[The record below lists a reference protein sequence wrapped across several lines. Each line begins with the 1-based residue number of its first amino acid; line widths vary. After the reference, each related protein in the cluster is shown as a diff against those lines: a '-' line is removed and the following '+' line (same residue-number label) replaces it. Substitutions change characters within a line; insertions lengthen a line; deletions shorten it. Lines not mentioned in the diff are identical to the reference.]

1 MTAAQKKRGH
11 QTGAHFAPLDST
23 MNPLLLWFHTFGA
36 PPTAYRVAGK
46 LAPWFF
52 WSAGL
57 LAAVALYG
65 GLVLAPRD
73 YQQGDAYRI
82 IFIHVPCAWMGLFAY
97 FFMAANAFIAL
108 VWRIKLSEVLAM
120 ASAPVGAAF
129 TFITLVT
136 GSLWGKPMWGTWWS
150 WDARLTSE
158 LFLLFLYFGVIGLH
172 AAIEDRRQAARAAGF
187 LALIGVVNLPVI
199 HFSVNWWNTLH
210 QGQTVRLMGPSKIDA
225 GMLWPLL
232 TMALATHLWFFGSL
246 LVRTRTGLLELD
258 GGKEWVRAIALGSA
272 ASADG
277 ARA

>member
-1 MTAAQKKRGH
+1 
-11 QTGAHFAPLDST
+11 
-23 MNPLLLWFHTFGA
+23 MNPLLLWFHKFGA

-46 LAPWFF
+46 LAPWCYGI
-52 WSAGL
+52 AL
-57 LAAVALYG
+57 ALAAAGLYG

-82 IFIHVPCAWMGLFAY
+82 IFVHVPCAWMGLFAY
-97 FFMAANAFIAL
+97 LFMAANAFIAL

-136 GSLWGKPMWGTWWS
+136 GSLWGKPMWGTWWT

-158 LFLLFLYFGVIGLH
+158 LH

-187 LALIGVVNLPVI
+187 LALIGVVNLPII

-246 LVRTRTGLLELD
+246 LVRTRVGLLELD
-258 GGKEWVRAIALGSA
+258 AGKDWVRAIAMGN
-272 ASADG
+272 ADMAQG
-277 ARA
+277 TRA